1 MGDDGATALAAALPG
16 SKLAKLNLQLAS
28 DWAAIHRESL
38 LEKVISG
45 LGCGWS
51 WPVRFAM
58 PPSVS
63 LVLRTGLEVAFR
75 MSQD

>member
-1 MGDDGATALAAALPG
+1 MGDDGATALAAALPD

-28 DWAAIHRESL
+28 DWAAIRRESL
-38 LEKVISG
+38 PDKVISG

-51 WPVRFAM
+51 WPIRFAM

-63 LVLRTGLEVAFR
+63 SVLRTGLEVTFR